1 MNAKAINHEDA
12 AMDLMAEKYLLGEL
26 TESEREAYE
35 DHLFS
40 CQSCFEQVK
49 AGTELVSHLR
59 QIGTEA
65 SPQVPGFVSRF
76 MANISQPVTATVFA
90 LLICVSTVSVYQ
102 HRTINGLRQPQVAPS
117 FFLSDGARAGG
128 IKTVAVSPNVRFN
141 LTIQLLNPGNFNS
154 YEGRILTE
162 SGQLKS
168 SVPFSVEQAKDTIHF
183 SLDSGVIKPGT
194 YRLVINGLAADGQK
208 TEITQYSFQVESKD

>member
-40 CQSCFEQVK
+40 CQACFEQVK

-59 QIGTEA
+59 QIGTEPV
-65 SPQVPGFVSRF
+65 SQVPSFMSRF

-90 LLICVSTVSVYQ
+90 LLICVSIIGVYQ
-102 HRTINGLRQPQVAPS
+102 RRTINSLKQSQIAPS
-117 FFLSDGARAGG
+117 LFLSDGARAGG
-128 IKTVAVSPNVRFN
+128 IKTLAVSPNIRFN
-141 LTIQLLNPGNFNS
+141 LSIQLLQSGNFNS

-168 SVPFSVEQAKDTIHF
+168 SIPFSAEQTRDTIHF

-208 TEITQYSFQVESKD
+208 TEITQYSFQIEPKE

>member
-26 TESEREAYE
+26 TESERETYE

-40 CQSCFEQVK
+40 CQACFEQVK

-65 SPQVPGFVSRF
+65 PPSGPGFMSRF
-76 MANISQPVTATVFA
+76 MANVSQPVTATVFA
-90 LLICVSTVSVYQ
+90 LLICVSILGVYQ
-102 HRTINGLRQPQVAPS
+102 RRTINGLRQSQVAPS

-128 IKTVAVSPNVRFN
+128 IKTIAVSPNVRFN
-141 LTIQLLNPGNFNS
+141 LTIQLLQPGNFSS
-154 YEGRILTE
+154 YEGRILAE

-168 SVPFSVEQAKDTIHF
+168 SIPFSAEQTKDTIHF

-194 YRLVINGLAADGQK
+194 YRLVINGLAPDGQK

>member
-12 AMDLMAEKYLLGEL
+12 AMNLMAEKYLLGEF

-40 CQSCFEQVK
+40 CQACFEQVK

-65 SPQVPGFVSRF
+65 PPSAPGFMSTL
-76 MANISQPVTATVFA
+76 MANVSQPVTATVFA
-90 LLICVSTVSVYQ
+90 LLICVSVFSVYQ
-102 HRTINGLRQPQVAPS
+102 HRTMNGLRQSQVAPN

-128 IKTVAVSPNVRFN
+128 IKTLAVAPDARFN
-141 LTIQLLNPGNFNS
+141 LSIQLVEIGHYSS
-154 YEGRILTE
+154 YEGQIFTD
-162 SGQLKS
+162 SGKLKS
-168 SVPFSVEQAKDTIHF
+168 SIPFSAEQAKDTIQF

-194 YRLVINGLAADGQK
+194 YRLVINGLAADGKK
-208 TEITQYSFQVESKD
+208 TEMTQYSFQVETKE